1 MRSMTGFGQ
10 TEGRSGELQFA
21 VEIRSVNQR
30 NLDIKIAAP
39 REYGPWE
46 ADLRRQL
53 ADTISRGRVELYINR
68 NQGRRVKDIAIQ
80 DDAAAAYVKALRKL
94 KKDYK
99 LGGEVDLSLLQGRA
113 EIFQAVERQSN
124 PKKEMAEVRRLV
136 AEALAA
142 HAASRDREGRHLKQ
156 DMQKRLRALE
166 RLHAGLDRRSRGNA
180 SRMQKRLE
188 KRLLDLLAGKG
199 IEKARI
205 VQEAA
210 ILVDRADVTE
220 ELVRLA
226 AHLSALKELFA
237 ASGPIGKRIDF
248 VLQEVHREFNTI
260 GSKAN
265 DLETTNLVLEGKA
278 EIEKLREQVQNVE

>member
-1 MRSMTGFGQ
+1 MTGFGQ
-10 TEGRSGELQFA
+10 TEGRSGDLQFA

-53 ADTISRGRVELYINR
+53 ADEIARGRVELYINR
-68 NQGRRVKDIAIQ
+68 NQGRRVKDIEIQ
-80 DDAAAAYVKALRKL
+80 TDAAAAYVRALRKL
-94 KKDYK
+94 KKDFK
-99 LGGEVDLSLLQGRA
+99 LDGDIDISALQGRS
-113 EIFQAVERQSN
+113 EIFQAVERESD
-124 PKKEMAEVRRLV
+124 PKKEIAHVRRLV

-142 HAASRDREGRHLKQ
+142 HSASRDREGRHLKQ
-156 DMQKRLRALE
+156 DMQKRLKALE
-166 RLHAGLDRRSRGNA
+166 ALQRRLDRRSRGNA
-180 SRMQKRLE
+180 DRMQERLE
-188 KRLLDLLAGKG
+188 KRLLDLLSGKG
-199 IEKARI
+199 IERARI

-210 ILVDRADVTE
+210 LLVDRADVTE

-226 AHLSALKELFA
+226 SHLSALKELIGTA
-237 ASGPIGKRIDF
+237 GPIGKRIDF
-248 VLQEVHREFNTI
+248 LLQEVHREFNTI